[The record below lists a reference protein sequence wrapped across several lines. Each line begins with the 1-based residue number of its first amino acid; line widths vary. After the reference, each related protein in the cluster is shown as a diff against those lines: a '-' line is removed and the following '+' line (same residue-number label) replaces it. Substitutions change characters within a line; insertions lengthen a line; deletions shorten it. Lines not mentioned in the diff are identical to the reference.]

1 MAEMTRRERVMA
13 AVKGDPVDRVPLSF
27 FGHHHLAERS
37 SDTLVA
43 HLLEQNSKFGWD
55 FIKVHLRATYYGEA
69 WGSKYRWD
77 PERGPIIENPVVKY
91 ADDFKKLGR
100 LDPTKGV
107 LGDQLRIAKLLGE
120 ALKGSV
126 PYVQTI
132 FSPLTVVKQ
141 LTGAGV
147 YTPSEAVQIK
157 RFMKENPE
165 ALHYGLLMV
174 SQTLADY
181 ARQATRVGA
190 DGIFM
195 STSVWSR
202 DAISEEEYKIFGRPY
217 DLAIYEAAIQE
228 GATFNILHLCREN
241 IMLDLLS
248 DYPVQVINYDA
259 LSPRNPSL
267 KEAMARTDKAIWG
280 GLTHK
285 TSVPDTLL
293 EGPVDAIVAQVHAAL
308 EQTGGRRFFLGPG
321 CSIFPRV
328 PAAHLLAVKQ
338 AISTWLKQGN
348 C

>member
-1 MAEMTRRERVMA
+1 MSEMTKRERVMA
-13 AVKGDPVDRVPLSF
+13 AVKREPVDRVPLSF
-27 FGHHHLAERS
+27 FGHNHTAERS
-37 SDTLVA
+37 SNTCA
-43 HLLEQNSKFGWD
+43 RHLLEQNHEFGWD

-69 WGSKYRWD
+69 WGSKYRWE
-77 PERGPIIENPVVKY
+77 PERGPIIEESVVKC
-91 ADDFKKLGR
+91 ADDFRKLGR
-100 LDPTKGV
+100 LDPTKGA
-107 LGDQLRIAKLLGE
+107 LGDQIRVAQLLGE

-132 FSPLTVVKQ
+132 LSPLTVVKQ

-165 ALHYGLLMV
+165 ALHQGLLMV

-181 ARQATRVGA
+181 ARQAIRVGA
-190 DGIFM
+190 DGVFI

-202 DAISEEEYKIFGRPY
+202 DAISEEEYKVFGRPY

-248 DYPVQVINYDA
+248 DYPVQVISYDA

-267 KEAMARTDKAIWG
+267 KAAMGRTDKALWG
-280 GLTHK
+280 GVDHK
-285 TSVPDTLL
+285 TTLL
-293 EGPVDAIVAQVHAAL
+293 KGPVEAIVAEVQAAL
-308 EQTGGRRFFLGPG
+308 AQTGGRRFFLGPS
-321 CSIFPRV
+321 CTTQFPV
-328 PAAHLLAVKQ
+328 PETHLVAVKE
-338 AISTWLKQGN
+338 ALSTWQRG
-348 C
+348 